1 MTVLLLMGTMLCALT
16 ACGKNENGKATEAV
30 TENTSTEAATE
41 TATTEVATETATTEA
56 ATEAATEVKAL
67 TMTNEILGEGYEF
80 AYAEEP
86 QKIVSVAS
94 PATEMLL
101 ALGLEEKIVGYAMQD
116 NEIPEKY
123 KEAFASL
130 NLITEGWDISNEM
143 ILALEPDFLMFWNG
157 DASYTYEFLNANGIS
172 TYTMLSDVTGAKIE
186 SVYEDFRNMGK
197 IFGVEERAEEII
209 SEMEEKIKKA
219 EEKVSQKESVKAAY
233 VDAYSTDEA
242 AFTAG
247 DALVA
252 DIFRSA
258 GAENVMN
265 HTEDTWMN
273 ISWEEMAASNPEYI
287 VIGVY
292 AGVEDADYWIDFL
305 KNHPAMSEVDAV
317 KNERFVIVGLA
328 DLTVGERVA
337 DTVGILA
344 EAFHPENQK

>member
-1 MTVLLLMGTMLCALT
+1 MKKLTALVLMGTMLCALT
-16 ACGKNENGKATEAV
+16 ACGTNENGKETEAV
-30 TENTSTEAATE
+30 TET
-41 TATTEVATETATTEA
+41 TTEA
-56 ATEAATEVKAL
+56 ATTETTTETAATETTTEAVTEAKAL
-67 TMTNEILGEGYEF
+67 TMTNEILGESYEF
-80 AYAEEP
+80 TYEEEP
-86 QKIVSVAS
+86 QKIVTVAS

-101 ALGLEEKIVGYAMQD
+101 ALGLEERIVGYAMQD

-123 KEAFASL
+123 KEAFDSL
-130 NLITEGWDISNEM
+130 NLITEGWDISTEM
-143 ILALEPDFLMFWNG
+143 IMALEPDFLMFWNG
-157 DASYTYEFLNANGIS
+157 DATYTYDFLEANGIG

-186 SVYEDFRNMGK
+186 SVYEDFRNMGR

-209 SEMEEKIKKA
+209 SEMEEKIAKA
-219 EEKVSQKESVKAAY
+219 EEAVSQKETVKAAY

-273 ISWEEMAASNPEYI
+273 ISWEEMAAANPEYI

-337 DTVGILA
+337 DTVGTLS
-344 EAFHPENQK
+344 EAFHPENQQ